1 MDKDSKIYVAGHR
14 GMVGSSIVRRL
25 YENGYDKVI
34 VRTSAELD
42 LRNQSEVDRF
52 FERERPDYVFLAA
65 ARVGGIA
72 SHSADPAGF
81 LYDNAMIAL
90 NVIHAAYQTGVS
102 KLLFVG
108 SSCVYSK
115 SASQPLKEVNL
126 LAGPLE
132 GTDEGYALAKIIG
145 LKYCEYLHEGCDAR
159 FISVMPCN
167 VYGQGDKY
175 DVVSSHVVAGLIRKF
190 HEAKASGASKV
201 SVWGSGK
208 AYREFMYVDDLSDAC
223 LFLMDRYDA
232 SGFVNVGS
240 GRDVT
245 IAELAQLIARIVGFK
260 GEIEFDASMPEGMA
274 RRLLDVSKLE
284 ALGWTCSIGLED
296 GLRLAYGDYLER
308 EGCLE

>member
-52 FERERPDYVFLAA
+52 FERERPNYVFLAA

-72 SHSADPAGF
+72 ANSADPAGF

-90 NVIHAAYQTGVS
+90 NVIRAAYQTGVL
-102 KLLFVG
+102 KLLFLG
-108 SSCVYSK
+108 SSCIYPRL
-115 SASQPLKEVNL
+115 AEQPLKEDYL
-126 LAGPLE
+126 MTGALE
-132 GTDEGYALAKIIG
+132 PTNEGYALAKILG
-145 LKYCEYLHEGCDAR
+145 MKYCEYLHERCDAH

-167 VYGQGDKY
+167 VYGQGDNY
-175 DVVSSHVVAGLIRKF
+175 DPVSSHVVAGLIRKF
-190 HEAKASGASKV
+190 YEAKTSGASKV

-232 SGFVNVGS
+232 SGFVNAGS

-245 IAELAQLIARIVGFK
+245 IAELAQLIARIVGFE
-260 GEIEFDASMPEGMA
+260 GEIGFDASMPEGMP
-274 RRLLDVSKLE
+274 RKLLDVSKLE

-296 GLRLAYGDYLER
+296 GLRLAYEDFLER